1 MSLDVVYNSRDKRI
15 SATVKI
21 WDRNYVLRREL
32 RIYGNGRITCKE
44 WDGKEVE
51 ISMGWKEIMD
61 PIDNRFDLEHL

>member
-1 MSLDVVYNSRDKRI
+1 
-15 SATVKI
+15 VKI